1 MKNVKSAV
9 LGMSIAL
16 ASMFGAVSTA
26 NAAVPSSS
34 DQQEYQSQDSKSSNI
49 PESYHKYGFG
59 EVKADG
65 QWVNDN

>member
-9 LGMSIAL
+9 LGVSVALMSV
-16 ASMFGAVSTA
+16 FGVVSTA
-26 NAAVPSSS
+26 NAAVPTSSE
-34 DQQEYQSQDSKSSNI
+34 QQAYQDSKSNNI

>member
-1 MKNVKSAV
+1 M
-9 LGMSIAL
+9 
-16 ASMFGAVSTA
+16 VSTA
-26 NAAVPSSS
+26 NAAVPTSSE
-34 DQQEYQSQDSKSSNI
+34 QQAYKDGKSNNI

>member
-9 LGMSIAL
+9 LGVSVALMSV
-16 ASMFGAVSTA
+16 FGMVSTA
-26 NAAVPSSS
+26 NAAVPTASE
-34 DQQEYQSQDSKSSNI
+34 QQVYQDSKSNNI

>member
-9 LGMSIAL
+9 LGISIAL
-16 ASMFGAVSTA
+16 MSVFGAVSTA
-26 NAAVPSSS
+26 NAAVPTSSE
-34 DQQEYQSQDSKSSNI
+34 QQAYQDGKSNNI